1 MAPIISQVELR
12 LDYFILICK
21 VYIIEKNINMIK
33 VRDLSINEKP
43 DTFIIA
49 QLQQNFCYDVA
60 ADTLGI

>member
-1 MAPIISQVELR
+1 M
-12 LDYFILICK
+12 
-21 VYIIEKNINMIK
+21 NK